1 MPIYRRSFLLAGTAG
16 LLRGAGGRI
25 RIAFLG
31 GAHVHS
37 PAKAALA
44 LASSDWDLAG
54 IAEPDAKVLAGYTA
68 RGVLSLSREQILT
81 DRSIRVVAVESGV
94 KDHAADALE
103 AIEAGKHVHVEKPAS
118 HTIEGMRRLV
128 DAARGRRLLLQSGY
142 MWRYHPAFERA
153 LEAARKGWLGRIY
166 LVRGQIHTTLPQD
179 QRAANGQFAGGQMF
193 ELGAHLIDAVVRLL
207 GRPEKVTPFLRRDG
221 EPAGSLKDNTLAV
234 LEFRQ
239 AMAVIQSSAMQPHA
253 SAHRSFEILGENGT
267 ATIRPLEP
275 ASLEIDLARAAGPYA
290 AGRQAVE
297 LPRYER
303 YAADLAELAAAVRG
317 ERALRV
323 SLDEELLV
331 EETLLR
337 ASAM

>member
-1 MPIYRRSFLLAGTAG
+1 MPLHRRTFLLAGLAG
-16 LLRGAGGRI
+16 TLRGAGDRP

-37 PAKAALA
+37 PAKASLVRD
-44 LASSDWDLAG
+44 SSDWDFAG
-54 IAEPDAKVLAGYTA
+54 IAEPDPKLLAAYTE
-68 RGVLSLSREQILT
+68 RGVRALSREQILA
-81 DRSIRVVAVESGV
+81 DRTITVVAVESAV
-94 KDHAADALE
+94 KDHAADAL
-103 AIEAGKHVHVEKPAS
+103 AALEAGKHVHVEKPAA

-128 DAARGRRLLLQSGY
+128 DAARARRLLLQSGY

-153 LEAARKGWLGRIY
+153 LEAARKGWLGRVY
-166 LVRGQIHTTLPQD
+166 LVRGQIHTTLPPE
-179 QRAANGQFAGGQMF
+179 QRAANGEFAGGQMF

-207 GRPEKVTPFLRRDG
+207 GRPEKVTPFLRGDG
-221 EPAGSLKDNTLAV
+221 GPAGRLMDNTLAV
-234 LEFRQ
+234 LEYPQ

-275 ASLEIDLARAAGPYA
+275 ASLEIDLARPAGPYI
-290 AGRQAVE
+290 AGRQTVE

-303 YAADLAELAAAVRG
+303 YAADLAELAGAVRG
-317 ERALRV
+317 EKALRV
-323 SLDEELLV
+323 SLDEEFVV